1 MGFRGVDRSQT
12 ANRTC
17 PDLEGDACYG
27 MLGAGA
33 VGLIHLALGSKVF
46 GGGGAR
52 VRCLVLNVSWHVH
65 LPCKAL
71 TVAAAGVLQ
80 LSWHGHA
87 FACESL
93 VVLITAPNARNTSIA
108 VSAKTLCSEKS
119 DLKP

>member
-1 MGFRGVDRSQT
+1 MLWDVGCRGCGLNSFGFGVK
-12 ANRTC
+12 
-17 PDLEGDACYG
+17 G
-27 MLGAGA
+27 
-33 VGLIHLALGSKVF
+33 IW
-46 GGGGAR
+46 GGGAR